1 MEQFLKIS
9 LNDFFVRRFR
19 RSDKGI
25 IGHIQ
30 ALPERVKLRCQPV
43 AIGLGLD
50 ARLGGGLLD
59 FLTMF
64 VKASKKKDVAPSKSP
79 VPSEHICGDRRVGM
93 ADVRDVI
100 DVINRRGDVKGML
113 IAHGQISSLTVE
125 EDENQRLVLTRLTKL
140 AGEPTS

>member
-1 MEQFLKIS
+1 
-9 LNDFFVRRFR
+9 LNDFFVLRFR
-19 RSDKGI
+19 RPNKGI
-25 IGHIQ
+25 VFYLQ
-30 ALPERVKLRCQPV
+30 ALPKILEFWCQPV
-43 AIGLGLD
+43 AIGLWLD
-50 ARLGGGLLD
+50 AGLGGGLLD

-79 VPSEHICGDRRVGM
+79 VPSEHIRGDRRVGM

-113 IAHGQISSLTVE
+113 IAHGQISTLTVE
-125 EDENQRLVLTRLTKL
+125 EAENQRLVLTRLTKL